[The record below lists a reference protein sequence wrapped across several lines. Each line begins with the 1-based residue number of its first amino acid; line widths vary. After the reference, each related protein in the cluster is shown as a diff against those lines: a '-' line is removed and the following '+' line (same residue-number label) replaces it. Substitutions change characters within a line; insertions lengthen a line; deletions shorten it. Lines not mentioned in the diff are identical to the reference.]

1 MHDGMSLSLA
11 GGWGPGAAA
20 RWRLAKPGQIGV
32 TRLNPS
38 GSRHRQLNSARWGT
52 AHSHTLAICHT
63 HSALSGVR
71 IIISQ
76 AHESETEVARESR
89 DRERAGAEEDTRY
102 ITVHASVPMVH
113 GYVIRR
119 LSRLASRAGLSLRL
133 TQSLAAC
140 LLLSAQAHITNSSSR
155 CPEKRTWDRALH
167 LSCIG
172 HCHKTASQTTHAG
185 ARRIGRTQALY
196 RQPAPI
202 NASHVCAWPVAQ
214 SLTRP
219 QPLHH
224 ASSDPPLPH
233 ARQQTRQR

>member
-1 MHDGMSLSLA
+1 MPHPQRPQRCSYNHITS
-11 GGWGPGAAA
+11 
-20 RWRLAKPGQIGV
+20 
-32 TRLNPS
+32 
-38 GSRHRQLNSARWGT
+38 SR
-52 AHSHTLAICHT
+52 
-63 HSALSGVR
+63 V
-71 IIISQ
+71 
-76 AHESETEVARESR
+76 R
-89 DRERAGAEEDTRY
+89 DRSRTREPRPREGGRRGSTRY